1 MPVQMLHLLIHVQ
14 RTAKRD
20 QKVDDDDGHY
30 IVHDHADLTE
40 RCKLP
45 LPDKPRTVLTLS
57 HQTRS

>member
-1 MPVQMLHLLIHVQ
+1 MSVHVPRLLTQVQ

-40 RCKLP
+40 RCKFT
-45 LPDKPRTVLTLS
+45 LPDKP
-57 HQTRS
+57 